1 MPALYS
7 YVSYLDLYVLGTLGM
22 EYAQKVVNL
31 NSGDTI
37 LLMTDGWPELQNA
50 QGLQLGYPNAMK
62 EFGDAAQEADAA
74 AVVQHLANAV
84 QKWHG
89 DAPPNDD
96 ITFVVVR
103 VR

>member
-1 MPALYS
+1 MTGA
-7 YVSYLDLYVLGTLGM
+7 TL
-22 EYAQKVVNL
+22 EAAREAKRKLRARV
-31 NSGDTI
+31 
-37 LLMTDGWPELQNA
+37 DGWPELQNA
-50 QGLQLGYPNAMK
+50 QGLQLGYPNAMQ
-62 EFGDAAQEADAA
+62 EFRDAAAAGDAAG
-74 AVVQHLANAV
+74 VVQHLAGAV